1 MRAAPP
7 RGALYMS
14 LHEGGYE
21 VVSSSAYTTNNVSPL
36 TNFYHILTIV
46 YSLARVK

>member
-1 MRAAPP
+1 VQLFRVL
-7 RGALYMS
+7 LYMS

-36 TNFYHILTIV
+36 AIFYHILTIV
-46 YSLARVK
+46 YSLAHEK